1 MFSESADLYDL
12 IYRQFKDYGEEA
24 SKLAAAIRDRHPE
37 ASELLDVACGT
48 GEHAR
53 FLMEMGFRVD
63 GCDIEPDF
71 VEIAAAKNPEG
82 SFVQGDMI
90 DFDLGKRYDAVLC
103 LFSSIG
109 YVRTVENLRLAIWCL
124 AEHVRPDGLV
134 VVEPSFQPGD
144 LTDRRVGM
152 QTAEG
157 DGLHVCRMAHT
168 QIHGN
173 IVRIQFEYLAGHS
186 GGIRRA
192 EETHELAMFSRE
204 EMEEAFR
211 RASLEVE
218 YDAEGIFD
226 RGLYIARAGGAHAT
240 VGRV

>member
-1 MFSESADLYDL
+1 MFTESADFYDL
-12 IYRQFKDYGEEA
+12 IYSQVKDYGEEA

-53 FLMEMGFRVD
+53 FLVEMGFRVD

-71 VEIAAAKNPEG
+71 VEIAAGKNPEG
-82 SFVQGDMI
+82 SFVQSDMV
-90 DFDLGKRYDAVLC
+90 DFDLGKPYDVVLC

-109 YVRTVENLRLAIWCL
+109 YVRTVENLRLAIRCL
-124 AEHVRPDGLV
+124 AQHVRPDGLII
-134 VVEPSFQPGD
+134 VEPSFQPGD
-144 LTDRRVGM
+144 LVGGKVFM
-152 QTAEG
+152 QTAQE
-157 DGLHVCRMAHT
+157 DGLHVCRMTHT
-168 QIHGN
+168 EIHGKLA
-173 IVRIQFEYLAGHS
+173 RIQFEYLAGDS
-186 GGIRRA
+186 AGIRRA

-218 YDAEGIFD
+218 YDKEGIFG
-226 RGLYIARAGGAHAT
+226 RGLYIARTAS
-240 VGRV
+240 

>member
-1 MFSESADLYDL
+1 MFSESADFYDL
-12 IYRQFKDYGEEA
+12 IYRQVKDYGEEA

-53 FLMEMGFRVD
+53 FLVEMGFRVD

-71 VEIAAAKNPEG
+71 VEIAAGKNPEG
-82 SFVQGDMI
+82 SFVQGDMV
-90 DFDLGKRYDAVLC
+90 DFDLGKPYDVVLC

-109 YVRTVENLRLAIWCL
+109 YVRTVENLRLAIRCL
-124 AEHVRPDGLV
+124 AQHVRPDGLV
-134 VVEPSFQPGD
+134 IVEPSFQPGD
-144 LTDRRVGM
+144 LVDGKVSM
-152 QTAEG
+152 QTAQE

-168 QIHGN
+168 EIQGKLA
-173 IVRIQFEYLAGHS
+173 RIRFEYLAGDS
-186 GGIRRA
+186 AGIRRA

-218 YDAEGIFD
+218 YDTEGIFG
-226 RGLYIARAGGAHAT
+226 RGLYIARTAS
-240 VGRV
+240 